1 MTCRDEILS
10 AFRRLIFRHHRD
22 VFQLN
27 DIVREVKAATKR
39 YTESTIRT
47 HVTSKMCEQAPD
59 HHATVYPD
67 LDRVGRGRYRLRSG

>member
-10 AFRRLIFRHHRD
+10 AFRRLILKHHRD

-27 DIVREVKAATKR
+27 DIVREVQAATKR

-47 HVTSKMCEQAPD
+47 HVASKMCKQAPD
-59 HHATVYPD
+59 HHRTVYPD
-67 LDRVGRGRYRLRSG
+67 LDRVGRSLYRLRSG